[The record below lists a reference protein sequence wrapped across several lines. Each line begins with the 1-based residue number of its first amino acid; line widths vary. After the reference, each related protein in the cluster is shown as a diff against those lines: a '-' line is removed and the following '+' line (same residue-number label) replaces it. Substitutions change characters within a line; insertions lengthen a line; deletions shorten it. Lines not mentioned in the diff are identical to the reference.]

1 MFFIF
6 NKLLKKFD
14 KTKYLCYTVY
24 CWMKNQGWISLKPK
38 GFYMIKKVL
47 AVLFAAI
54 IFSSSMLVYADTGVV
69 NVGVLNVR
77 ETPNSHVIG
86 QLTYGQNVA
95 VTGCE
100 NGWYKIDYNGKI
112 GYIFGNYVTITKDDA
127 AEMQKEDA
135 QDAYTKMGENIL
147 SYAKQFLGVPYVYGG
162 SSPYGFDC
170 SGFVKYVYQN
180 FGVNLPRT
188 SYSQMQSGY
197 AVNYENML
205 PGDILVFRGGGHV
218 GIYAGNGTYIHAPS
232 TGRSVSIDPLDRS
245 VIAVRR
251 IF

>member
-1 MFFIF
+1 
-6 NKLLKKFD
+6 
-14 KTKYLCYTVY
+14 
-24 CWMKNQGWISLKPK
+24 
-38 GFYMIKKVL
+38 MIKKVF
-47 AVLFAAI
+47 AVFFAAI
-54 IFSSSMLVYADTGVV
+54 LLSTSLIVYADTGVV

-77 ETPNSHVIG
+77 QNPNSYVIG

-95 VTGCE
+95 VTGYE
-100 NGWYKIDYNGKI
+100 NGWYKIEYNGGY
-112 GYIFGNYVTITKDDA
+112 GYIYGNYVTVTKAEA
-127 AEMQKEDA
+127 AENQAVAA
-135 QDAYTKMGENIL
+135 QQAYTLVGENIL

-162 SSPYGFDC
+162 STPNGFDC
-170 SGFVKYVYQN
+170 SGFVKYVYQH

-218 GIYAGNGTYIHAPS
+218 GIYAGNGTYIHAPNS
-232 TGRSVSIDPLDRS
+232 GRSVSIDPLDRT
-245 VIAVRR
+245 VVAVRR